1 MIYRQ
6 ILADLAKWKVKK
18 DRRPLVLRGA
28 RQVGKTTV
36 VEEFGKT
43 FDTFL
48 HLNLEKH
55 RDAELF
61 EHTDDPR
68 ELIDEIHIH
77 LHKLKKEGTI
87 LLFIDEIQNSS
98 KAIALLRYFYEET
111 PEIYVIAAGSLL
123 ENLVDV
129 HVSFPVGRVE
139 YMAMHPCS
147 FLEFLNGVD
156 DEFDA
161 EVIRNRNVKSVH
173 DRIMAHFR
181 RYMILGGMPA
191 VIRKYAE
198 NSDMLAPQSIYESL
212 ITSYRDDS
220 GKYAK
225 NDTQHSLLSHILTAG
240 WAEAAETIAF
250 EGFAGSN
257 YKSREMSEAF
267 RTLERAMLMELI
279 YPVVEPRI
287 PLLANMK
294 RRPKLIWLDVG
305 LVNFQAGIRSDLLA
319 NQDVMDMWRG
329 RAGEQVVAQEL
340 MAYGHNVLDKRY
352 FWARDRKEGSAEV
365 DFVLQHGSMVVPIE
379 VKTGHNSKLKSLH
392 AFMDQVPHKVA
403 VRVWNQP
410 LSYDQVKTIGGK
422 EFTLI
427 NLPFY
432 YLSQL
437 DVIIDG
443 VLG

>member
-1 MIYRQ
+1 MQR
-6 ILADLAKWKVKK
+6 
-18 DRRPLVLRGA
+18 
-28 RQVGKTTV
+28 TV
-36 VEEFGKT
+36 ICS
-43 FDTFL
+43 
-48 HLNLEKH
+48 H
-55 RDAELF
+55 R
-61 EHTDDPR
+61 
-68 ELIDEIHIH
+68 
-77 LHKLKKEGTI
+77 
-87 LLFIDEIQNSS
+87 
-98 KAIALLRYFYEET
+98 
-111 PEIYVIAAGSLL
+111 
-123 ENLVDV
+123 
-129 HVSFPVGRVE
+129 
-139 YMAMHPCS
+139 
-147 FLEFLNGVD
+147 
-156 DEFDA
+156 
-161 EVIRNRNVKSVH
+161 
-173 DRIMAHFR
+173 
-181 RYMILGGMPA
+181 
-191 VIRKYAE
+191 
-198 NSDMLAPQSIYESL
+198 QSIYESL